1 MSLFMNPYSTQ
12 EVSEQRLDLAQ
23 VQFDAMSTS
32 FNTML
37 RSCMEKCIPHEYG
50 EADLN
55 KGEMCCID
63 RCIAKIHYANRLV
76 GGLAQA
82 RNVGPDHLK
91 HYERFKKE

>member
-1 MSLFMNPYSTQ
+1 MSLFINPYASQ
-12 EVSEQRLDLAQ
+12 EVDEQRMEMAQ
-23 VQFDAMSTS
+23 VQFDAMATS
-32 FNTML
+32 FNAML
-37 RSCMEKCIPHEYG
+37 RSCMKKCIPHEYG

-63 RCIAKIHYANRLV
+63 RCIAKVHFANRLV

-91 HYERFKKE
+91 HYEQFKKQ